1 VIRFGLLGALLSLTL
16 AVYALVDCA
25 QRPSYQLRTLP
36 KAIWLLLIVLL
47 PLLGSLAYLLLGR
60 DPDGQGYAIPRRPR
74 DAPSGPDD
82 DEAYLRSLRERAQQ
96 QRDEYR
102 RQQLDRKLDEWEQ
115 TQHPDGSGSEGP

>member
-1 VIRFGLLGALLSLTL
+1 ML
-16 AVYALVDCA
+16 AIYALVDCA

-36 KAIWLLLIVLL
+36 KPIWLLLIVLL

-60 DPDGQGYAIPRRPR
+60 DPGGLGYAIAKGPR